1 MGVLSVSSCDFRTS
15 KCPFSGV
22 RGISEGRGEK
32 GARDEALGGP
42 WFVESGAGT
51 AVGIVFEVV
60 F

>member
-51 AVGIVFEVV
+51 AVGIVF
-60 F
+60 